1 MESKVISD
9 ICAKVLSCMREYG
22 YSKDTLYAYSKVYE
36 RLAVYAQEKSIVE
49 YSDDLGK
56 QFMKDVYDFTPE
68 SKVNSLRPIDR
79 ALPAAI
85 RKLSELRYLGY
96 FLRKERREEA
106 SAWAMDD
113 LTIIEEYRQSFSLID
128 LGERTRHTMLANLKQ
143 FYIFLEANSI
153 SSVKAIVSGTLQK
166 YALSMQGD
174 SKWYARS
181 KVKELRR
188 YLRYLHT
195 HGHLSVDLSSALPRV
210 RVVQRANIPN
220 IWDEADITKLLQSID
235 RANPVGKRNY
245 AIIVL
250 VAGLGLRAGD
260 VSDLMLSNLKWD
272 KKEIEITQN
281 KTGVINVCPMTDEIG
296 WAIIDYLKHGRPNC
310 DLPYVFLQHKMP
322 YSKLGDTTAVQ
333 MLQNQMLRA
342 GIKAKVP
349 KTVSGMHSLRHS
361 LAHRL
366 LDENVPLELIADIM
380 GHTEVVSSS
389 PYLKV
394 DINGLRE
401 CALSLEDVKKYVD

>member
-1 MESKVISD
+1 
-9 ICAKVLSCMREYG
+9 
-22 YSKDTLYAYSKVYE
+22 
-36 RLAVYAQEKSIVE
+36 
-49 YSDDLGK
+49 
-56 QFMKDVYDFTPE
+56 MKDEYAFTPE
-68 SKVNSLRPIDR
+68 CKVSSLRPIDR
-79 ALPAAI
+79 VLPAAI
-85 RKLSELRYLGY
+85 RKLSELSYLGY
-96 FLRKERREEA
+96 FLRKERREEV

-113 LTIIEEYRQSFSLID
+113 LVILEEYRQSFSLID

-143 FYIFLEANSI
+143 FYIFLEANNVR
-153 SSVKAIVSGTLQK
+153 SVKAITSDTLSK

-195 HGHLSVDLSSALPRV
+195 HSHLSVDLSSALPRV

-220 IWDEADITKLLQSID
+220 IWNEADIIKLLQSID

-250 VAGLGLRAGD
+250 VAELGLRTGD

-281 KTGVINVCPMTDEIG
+281 KTGAINVCPVSDEIG
-296 WAIIDYLKHGRPNC
+296 WAIIDYLKHGRPKC

-342 GIKAKVP
+342 GIKANVP
-349 KTVSGMHSLRHS
+349 RITSGMHSLRHS
-361 LAHRL
+361 LARRL
-366 LDENVPLELIADIM
+366 LDENVSLEMIADIM
-380 GHTEVVSSS
+380 GHTEIVSSS
-389 PYLKV
+389 PYLKIDV
-394 DINGLRE
+394 TGLRG
-401 CALSLEDVKKYVD
+401 CALSLEELRKYADTTALS